1 MAKKST
7 TYYVCDS
14 CGHESLKWAGQCP
27 NCKGWNTFK
36 ELKIDESSSTGAS
49 SSRKTEPAKT
59 YSYDDIDDKLLKRI
73 DVASPLVSE
82 VLGGGIV
89 RGSIL
94 LFGGNPGVGKS
105 TLLLSLVNKIN
116 NNCIYIC
123 GEESLHQVKD
133 RASRLGHRNDNLKYL
148 SETNIDIIASTIIN
162 QKPDIVV
169 IDSIQTIFNPSY
181 PSTAGSLVQ
190 VREAAMKLQ
199 GIAKKNDIALLTV
212 GHVTKSGDIAGPKV
226 LEHIVDGVFYIEQ
239 ESEDIRLL
247 RVAKNRFGSTQEV
260 ALLQISSTGI
270 AEIRNPE
277 SAFLATRDA
286 SLPGSIIT
294 AMVEGSR
301 AILVEVQALVA
312 PTVFGF
318 PRRSAV
324 GIHPQRL
331 ELLLAVIEKRAKISL
346 RNYDVFVKATAGFAA
361 KEANVD
367 LAIATALVSAFKNK
381 AIDKKYCVFGEVG
394 LLGEIVYPKDTSL
407 RTKTASGM
415 GYTKTVKSRKLEEAL
430 KEIGLR

>member
-7 TYYVCDS
+7 TYYVCS
-14 CGHESLKWAGQCP
+14 ECGQEALKWAGQCS
-27 NCKGWNTFK
+27 NCKAWNTFK
-36 ELKIDESSSTGAS
+36 QLKIDTATSSATAQ
-49 SSRKTEPAKT
+49 KAEVAKT
-59 YSYDDIDDKLLKRI
+59 YSYDDIDNKLLERI
-73 DVASPLVSE
+73 NINMPLTSE

-89 RGSIL
+89 RGSLL
-94 LFGGNPGVGKS
+94 LFGGSPGVGKS
-105 TLLLSLVNKIN
+105 TLLLSLVNKIDN
-116 NNCIYIC
+116 KCLYVS

-133 RASRLGHRNDNLKYL
+133 RASRLPRRNRNLQYL
-148 SETNIDIIASTIIN
+148 SETDIDVIATTVIN
-162 QKPDIVV
+162 GKPDIVV
-169 IDSIQTIFNPSY
+169 IDSIQTIFNPNY

-199 GIAKKNDIALLTV
+199 GIAKKNDISMLIV
-212 GHVTKSGDIAGPKV
+212 GHVTKTGDIAGPKV

-239 ESEDIRLL
+239 ENEDIRLL
-247 RVAKNRFGSTQEV
+247 RAAKNRFGSTQEV

-270 AEIRNPE
+270 TEIRNPE
-277 SAFLATRDA
+277 SAFLAARDA
-286 SLPGSIIT
+286 TLPGSVIT

-301 AILVEVQALVA
+301 VILVEVQALVA

-367 LAIATALVSAFKNK
+367 LAVAAALVSAFKNK
-381 AIDKKYCVFGEVG
+381 AVDKKYCVFGEVG
-394 LLGEIVYPKDTSL
+394 LLGEIVYPKDISL

-415 GYTKTVKSRKLEEAL
+415 GFTRTVKSKKLDRAL
-430 KEIGLR
+430 REIGL

>member
-7 TYYVCDS
+7 TYYVCS
-14 CGHESLKWAGQCP
+14 ECGHEALKWAGQCS
-27 NCKGWNTFK
+27 NCKAWNTFK
-36 ELKIDESSSTGAS
+36 ELKIDSAVASS
-49 SSRKTEPAKT
+49 SSRKAEAAKT
-59 YSYDDIDDKLLKRI
+59 FSYDDIDNKLLKRI
-73 DVASPLVSE
+73 EIASPLVSD
-82 VLGGGIV
+82 VLGGGII
-89 RGSIL
+89 RGSLL
-94 LFGGNPGVGKS
+94 LFGGSPGVGKS
-105 TLLLSLVNKIN
+105 TLLLSLVNKIK
-116 NNCIYIC
+116 NNCLYVC

-133 RASRLGHRNDNLKYL
+133 RASRLPHRNDNLRYL
-148 SETNIDIIASTIIN
+148 SETDIDVISSTIIE

-169 IDSIQTIFNPSY
+169 IDSIQTIFNPAY

-199 GIAKKNDIALLTV
+199 GIAKKNDIAMLIV
-212 GHVTKSGDIAGPKV
+212 GHVTKTGDIAGPKV

-239 ESEDIRLL
+239 ESDDIRLL
-247 RVAKNRFGSTQEV
+247 RAAKNRFGSTQEV

-277 SAFLATRDA
+277 SAFLAARDA
-286 SLPGSIIT
+286 TLPGSVIT

-301 AILVEVQALVA
+301 VLLVEVQALVV

-331 ELLLAVIEKRAKISL
+331 ELLLAVIDKRAKISL

-367 LAIATALVSAFKNK
+367 IAIAAALVSAFKNK
-381 AIDKKYCVFGEVG
+381 AIDKKYCLFGEVG
-394 LLGEIVYPKDTSL
+394 LLGEIIYPKDTSL
-407 RTKTASGM
+407 RTKTAQNM
-415 GYTKTVKSRKLEEAL
+415 GFTKTAKSKKLDEAL
-430 KEIGLR
+430 KEIGL